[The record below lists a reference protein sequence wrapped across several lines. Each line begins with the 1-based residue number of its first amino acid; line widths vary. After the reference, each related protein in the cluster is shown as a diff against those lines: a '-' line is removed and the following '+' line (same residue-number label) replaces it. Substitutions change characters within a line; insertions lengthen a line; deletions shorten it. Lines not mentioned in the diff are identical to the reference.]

1 MHNMTIF
8 AKQPSIDRIAKALTG
23 KSFLELEGDVS
34 LIVALMWVAYCD
46 SRWN

>member
-1 MHNMTIF
+1 MTIY

-23 KSFLELEGDVS
+23 KPFLKLEGEVS
-34 LIVALMWVAYCD
+34 LIVALLWMAYCD